1 MKVSFVI
8 PIYNNFNLINDL
20 LCNIRDFNT
29 PDEIVVVDD
38 FSTDQKTRDGL
49 DWWSHNFN
57 VKVIR
62 PLENLGF
69 LKASNRGLQEATGD
83 IKCLISSDVKIE
95 EDLAKIVRDLVAVE
109 PKRLIGGII
118 HAHNT
123 GWNVF
128 EGKLYPYVEGWL
140 LCATKELWEDLGYF
154 DERYSPNDFED
165 VDLSTTAA
173 KKGYGLY
180 AIHSDKIK
188 HVGAATIGYTDAR
201 WSLTERNREKFRQ
214 KWVALRPV
222 GVEEKVD
229 A

>member
-38 FSTDQKTRDGL
+38 FSTDHKTRDGL
-49 DWWSHNFN
+49 YWWGYNFGI
-57 VKVIR
+57 KIIR

-95 EDLAKIVRDLVAVE
+95 EDLAKIVRDLVTVE

-118 HAHNT
+118 HTHDT
-123 GWNVF
+123 GWNTF
-128 EGKLYPYVEGWL
+128 NEKIYPYVEGWL
-140 LCATKELWEDLGYF
+140 LCATKLAWEHLGYF

-165 VDLSTTAA
+165 VDLSTSAA
-173 KKGYGLY
+173 RNGYSLY
-180 AIHSDKIK
+180 AIRSEKIK
-188 HVGAATIGYTDAR
+188 HVGAATIGYTEER
-201 WSLTERNREKFRQ
+201 RKITERNREKFRQ
-214 KWVALRPV
+214 KWV
-222 GVEEKVD
+222 EEKVD